1 MWSKSAA
8 SRCPSRPQSSPRD
21 ESPGWY
27 RLVLLLGAASDG
39 CDQVFKLGNRLSF
52 AASIRTLR
60 SGALAD
66 TSVQQSHKDEW
77 RDHVLSEIVTFL
89 SENKQQIHARYL
101 EQRQGQLPRDL
112 IEQEGL
118 MDFELALTFL
128 EDKPKGFGLGLGFFK
143 ANLIR

>member
-1 MWSKSAA
+1 M
-8 SRCPSRPQSSPRD
+8 
-21 ESPGWY
+21 
-27 RLVLLLGAASDG
+27 
-39 CDQVFKLGNRLSF
+39 
-52 AASIRTLR
+52 
-60 SGALAD
+60 AD

-89 SENKQQIHARYL
+89 SENKQQIYARYL

>member
-1 MWSKSAA
+1 M
-8 SRCPSRPQSSPRD
+8 R
-21 ESPGWY
+21 
-27 RLVLLLGAASDG
+27 
-39 CDQVFKLGNRLSF
+39 F
-52 AASIRTLR
+52 
-60 SGALAD
+60 GALAD
-66 TSVQQSHKDEW
+66 TSLPQIHKDEW

-89 SENKQQIHARYL
+89 SENKQQIHDRYL
-101 EQRQGQLPRDL
+101 EQRQGQLSRDL